1 MTAKLPKISYPVPS
15 NKNGHAFSSVEE
27 LLSMI
32 GGESSGLYLV
42 GSQGMWHGGIH
53 ITDATIPWCALSTDS
68 EAENEYCRELYKGE
82 QFIRCMADGEIVAW
96 RVSKDY
102 ESAAIDWRG
111 EKLLLSTSFVLVKH
125 YIQPGDTEE
134 SGLTFFTVYMNLA
147 PYAAYKQQGSLA
159 DRKVAGVQLYYS
171 SAEDLQAGRTAGK
184 LEKDTVVTLSDTIVT
199 RSSDQ
204 RQFTEVTITRE
215 TKNAAG
221 NTLAAGTK
229 VWTVSDQ
236 GNLKAT
242 ESVPV
247 PSWWAKCTPAYTNES
262 EGVVNC
268 TSRTNWAYYLSSNDV
283 LQYKN
288 AGSLVADFPLSY
300 EPGNTAQQVI
310 RPGKNPGDAARTFS
324 LVTLG
329 RDKDKLKKGDRVW
342 VVSDGDSLTPVAPA
356 ASGSEPVFNDVY
368 VPSAPVPV
376 NAGDSLGHM
385 GFYQLPEENGKRSR
399 YQVHIECLSMDD
411 MEKFITNPGRAGEDA
426 PVYLTWKADAP
437 LFEKGERGMVAG
449 SRKTKISGIVTLAKV
464 PGADAEGNALTN
476 NQNAAYFH
484 IYKEN
489 GWLPAAS
496 VQKVSQYAL
505 GELGFVTLN
514 KTPESFD
521 LIDGIK
527 HPNNVV
533 KGILEQLYK
542 AAQEES
548 RTTHALNKYNYKRLL
563 ELIDSNQDGH
573 YSEQE
578 YLQAVHNVSY
588 RDHLYRVIAKHASE
602 WYYGKDD
609 SLWKTY
615 LDTLT
620 TDAPLWKTYLEE
632 FLDKMT
638 WMKAVCEKGVALG
651 AEPWHMHPI
660 SFTDMFKGAR
670 CDCEELYADKFKVT
684 RYGSQYGPIYWGNVS
699 LNSYSRWGVLIAEN
713 RITADEKTILIA
725 MSENEGNLDAV
736 QSYDSEVITAG
747 AMQKTVKNE
756 RGREGKG
763 ELSTQLAKF
772 RDSHPDLYEKYSVGC
787 GWSVEGTGTSA
798 IIYYSDNVLTQG
810 NKITSSELKIVLRKG
825 CSESNFGSTVHNKP
839 LAALVKILKLPEYL
853 DIQVLDFIE
862 RLHAAEENIVTSDGK
877 KIKDF
882 VKSNFG
888 RAVVLDHSVNRP
900 TYVVPDFQ
908 KAIENFHANNP
919 AISLDP
925 QTWGV
930 ESGTNEN
937 KLLEE
942 YKLTRRMTDSSAR
955 FNSLK
960 AKL

>member
-1 MTAKLPKISYPVPS
+1 MTAKMPKISFPVPS
-15 NKNGHAFSSVEE
+15 NKNGHPFSSVEE

-53 ITDATIPWCALSTDS
+53 ITDAIIPWCALSTDS
-68 EAENEYCRELYKGE
+68 GAENEYCRELYKGE

-102 ESAAIDWRG
+102 ESAAIEWRG
-111 EKLLLSTSFVLVKH
+111 EKLFLSTSFVLVKH

-134 SGLTFFTVYMNLA
+134 SGLTFFTLYMNLA

-159 DRKVAGVQLYYS
+159 DRKVAGVQRYYS
-171 SAEDLQAGRTAGK
+171 SAEDLQAGRVAGK
-184 LEKDTVVTLSDTIVT
+184 LGKDTVVTLSDTIVT

-215 TKNAAG
+215 TKNTAG
-221 NTLAAGTK
+221 ETLAAGTRI
-229 VWTVSDQ
+229 WTVSDQ
-236 GNLKAT
+236 GYLKAT

-247 PSWWAKCTPAYTNES
+247 PSWWAKCSPAYTNES

-268 TSRTNWAYYLSSNDV
+268 TSRTNWAYYLSSDDV

-342 VVSDGDSLTPVAPA
+342 LVSDGDSLTPVAPA
-356 ASGSEPVFNDVY
+356 ASGSGPVFNDVY
-368 VPSAPVPV
+368 APSEPVPI

-411 MEKFITNPGRAGEDA
+411 MEKFITNPGRVGEDN
-426 PVYLTWKADAP
+426 PVYLTWQADAP
-437 LFEKGERGMVAG
+437 LFEKGEQGMVAG

-476 NQNAAYFH
+476 NRDAAYFQ
-484 IYKEN
+484 IRQEG
-489 GWLPAAS
+489 GWLSATS

-514 KTPESFD
+514 KAPESFD

-527 HPNNVV
+527 QPDNVV

-542 AAQEES
+542 AAQDET

-563 ELIDSNQDGH
+563 ELIDSNQDGY

-578 YLQAVHNVSY
+578 YLQAIHNVSY

-609 SLWKTY
+609 QLWKTY

-620 TDAPLWKTYLEE
+620 TDAPLWKTYLEA

-638 WMKAVCEKGVALG
+638 WMKAVSEKGVVLG
-651 AEPWHMHPI
+651 PEVWHMHPI
-660 SFTDMFKGAR
+660 VFLNAIKKGKTKITREMLRRIWSDRRNVSDSVLDVVAEEFSNKFDMCNINTKNR
-670 CDCEELYADKFKVT
+670 LYHFFAQIYQEVGPAFNLNEGFNYRPQVLIDKFAYYRNHPQDAQADGFIPGRQAANKQSIAN
-684 RYGSQYGPIYWGNVS
+684 RAYG
-699 LNSYSRWGVLIAEN
+699 
-713 RITADEKTILIA
+713 
-725 MSENEGNLDAV
+725 
-736 QSYDSEVITAG
+736 
-747 AMQKTVKNE
+747 
-756 RGREGKG
+756 GREGNADIASGDGWRYRGRGMKQLTFKNNYRSFTNYHEIVWG
-763 ELSTQLAKF
+763 ESIDFETN
-772 RDSHPDLYEKYSVGC
+772 PDFLVETVYAARSALYFWVQNNLYSR
-787 GWSVEGTGTSA
+787 A
-798 IIYYSDNVLTQG
+798 DNGV
-810 NKITSSELKIVLRKG
+810 
-825 CSESNFGSTVHNKP
+825 
-839 LAALVKILKLPEYL
+839 
-853 DIQVLDFIE
+853 
-862 RLHAAEENIVTSDGK
+862 
-877 KIKDF
+877 
-882 VKSNFG
+882 G
-888 RAVVLDHSVNRP
+888 RAVSDSITRIVNLHDNH
-900 TYVVPDFQ
+900 YVDR
-908 KAIENFHANNP
+908 HNNL
-919 AISLDP
+919 IRFL
-925 QTWGV
+925 QEGV
-930 ESGTNEN
+930 FDEI
-937 KLLEE
+937 
-942 YKLTRRMTDSSAR
+942 
-955 FNSLK
+955 F
-960 AKL
+960 